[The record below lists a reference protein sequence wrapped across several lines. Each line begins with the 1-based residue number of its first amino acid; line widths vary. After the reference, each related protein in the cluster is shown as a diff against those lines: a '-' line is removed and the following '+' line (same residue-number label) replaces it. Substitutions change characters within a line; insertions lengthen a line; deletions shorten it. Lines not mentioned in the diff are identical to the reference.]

1 MNTILKRFTSLDKA
15 CFCSTKIASPRNF
28 QRVAKIQ
35 LILCRA
41 EPDWFRANVL
51 NIVIW
56 HKEFALVAML
66 RLCRLSTL
74 ATIRSPHQRQLR
86 ICRNTTRNGF
96 DVYFGFL
103 FLLLF
108 LFYVFA
114 CACSQKPN
122 AFSIEFI
129 VSHYVWFHS
138 CGCLCHRVRK

>member
-1 MNTILKRFTSLDKA
+1 MNTILKRCTSLDKA
-15 CFCSTKIASPRNF
+15 HFCSTKIASQRNV

-35 LILCRA
+35 LIFCRT
-41 EPDWFRANVL
+41 EPDWFRANVI

-66 RLCRLSTL
+66 RRLSTL

-96 DVYFGFL
+96 DVYL
-103 FLLLF
+103 CVFLLLLLLCF
-108 LFYVFA
+108 FVCA
-114 CACSQKPN
+114 CACAQKPN